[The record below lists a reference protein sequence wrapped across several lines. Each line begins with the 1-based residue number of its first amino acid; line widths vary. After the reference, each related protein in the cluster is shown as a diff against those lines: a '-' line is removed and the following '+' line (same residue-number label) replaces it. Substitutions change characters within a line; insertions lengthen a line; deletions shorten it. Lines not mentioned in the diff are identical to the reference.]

1 LFNRCYSRDV
11 KQKNQ
16 LEHTSDSNRHL
27 YAQHNTETQGISG
40 CSWRHAQAR
49 PVRKGNQ
56 RLETRYESDAAKVI
70 HLLLDGVRVGR
81 ALGSVD
87 DLIGQAPGEAVNF
100 NRRQKQT
107 SAAAAAIVVTK
118 HDTNIK
124 VRKGGDGRG
133 KKRGAKG
140 KVNTTKNTAKHAI
153 IFNHATSKEC

>member
-1 LFNRCYSRDV
+1 MEN
-11 KQKNQ
+11 
-16 LEHTSDSNRHL
+16 TSCGFKFPIDTFT
-27 YAQHNTETQGISG
+27 HNTNTQTQGISG